1 MRTKKTDKKA
11 FSKET
16 EALSE
21 KRQREITDRV
31 LADMLQDIE
40 EEKTKFHFK
49 RTKEKLAREE
59 AEIKR
64 LKEKNK
70 QKLQDLQ

>member
-31 LADMLQDIE
+31 LADMLQ
-40 EEKTKFHFK
+40 
-49 RTKEKLAREE
+49 
-59 AEIKR
+59 
-64 LKEKNK
+64 
-70 QKLQDLQ
+70 